1 MKLFFTSF
9 IAFMAMFCISSAQ
22 NNIAKSGTADLENNK
37 EYKFVIKMAEKYFNR
52 GDYHNAL
59 DWYEEAL
66 HKDSNNVSVL
76 FNTAICHIDLYAD
89 MKSVYY
95 LKKANSL
102 TPNFSPDYHY
112 WLATAFHL
120 NLAFDSATDHYNK
133 YLMENKNHPEKTLSI
148 QKFISEAAIGKKYV
162 EKDKNYYCENLKMP
176 LNGEYSEKNALWTK
190 NYQSLYFNSDRTE
203 GKGKHEITHKGDA
216 FENIYFSEIKNE
228 KFSYP
233 LILKGIN
240 KSKSNTNII
249 SFFDNDNKMLVSQSG
264 KTKKLFISEKSG
276 DNWGELKPFLNE
288 VELLENFSSINISVD
303 GSILIFSTAH
313 QGNNHDLYSMKDI
326 GGKWTKPQLL
336 NNSINSSADE
346 NFPILSLDKQTLYF
360 SSKRDSGMGGFDIYE
375 AKYNNERKDWETPLN
390 LAYPINSPA
399 DDFFSFFDQKNN
411 KRLLISNRSGGY
423 GEFDVFSVE
432 PFGRVN
438 VKGNIVIK
446 GLDENKNNLIIKFY
460 SNSHDSLN
468 AEIKNGSYSTKLPSS
483 YLYKAKIVD
492 RAGKILKEEGFY
504 VPSVK
509 NDSTTFVKDFN
520 IELKVLEK
528 TEPSLNLTDRFL
540 VKIDYDPAKLLIING
555 LLKNDK
561 ELKNLKSKI
570 ILHDYLNNKTITET
584 ETDSSGNYQFI
595 IKPEALKN
603 YRIEIKSNNYLS
615 EWINIIGVDSL
626 PKNSNEGELKK
637 NQFNTLLL
645 TSVLHKNENVLA
657 RIYFSL
663 SNAEINNSDE
673 VYLNSVVE
681 KLIKNPKLKIFIKGY
696 DDNTGE
702 KLINNRI
709 SHQRAENVKK
719 YFLKRGVAH
728 NRMIDKGMGSNFFA
742 APNDVEMNGRDNNR
756 RVEIELIK

>member
-1 MKLFFTSF
+1 MKFFFTPI
-9 IAFMAMFCISSAQ
+9 IAFLAIVCFSSAQ
-22 NNIAKSGTADLENNK
+22 NNIVKSGSINLENNK
-37 EYKFVIKMAEKYFNR
+37 EYKFIIKMALKYFSR

-102 TPNFSPDYHY
+102 LPNFSSDYHY

-133 YLMENKNHPEKTLSI
+133 YLLENKNHPEKIVSI
-148 QKFISEAAIGKKYV
+148 QKLISEASIGKKYV
-162 EKDKNYYCENLKMP
+162 EKNKNYYCENLKIP
-176 LNGEYSEKNALWTK
+176 VNGEYSEKNAKWAK

-203 GKGKHEITHKGDA
+203 GKGKREITHKGDA
-216 FENIYFSEIKNE
+216 FENIYFSEIKNG

-233 LILKGIN
+233 IILKGIN
-240 KSKSNTNII
+240 KKKENTEII
-249 SFFDNDNKMLVSQSG
+249 NLFDNNSKMLVSQSV
-264 KTKKLFISEKSG
+264 KIKKLFISEKSG
-276 DNWGELKPFLNE
+276 ETWSNLIPFLSD
-288 VELLENFSSINISVD
+288 VELLENFSSLYLSED
-303 GSILIFSTAH
+303 GSIIIFSSSH
-313 QGNNHDLYSMKDI
+313 LGNNFDLYSMNNI
-326 GGKWTKPQLL
+326 GGKWTKPQAL

-360 SSKRDSGMGGFDIYE
+360 SSKRDLGMGGYDIYE
-375 AKYNNERKDWETPLN
+375 SKYNNERKDWETPIN

-399 DDFFSFFDQKNN
+399 DDFFSFYDQKNN
-411 KRLLISNRSGGY
+411 KRLLISNRSGGN

-432 PFGRVN
+432 PFAQVN

-446 GLDENKNNLIIKFY
+446 GLEENKNNLILKFY
-460 SNSHDSLN
+460 SNSSDTIN
-468 AEIKNGSYSTKLPSS
+468 AENINGVYSTKLPSS

-492 RAGKILKEEGFY
+492 RDGKILKVEEFFI
-504 VPSVK
+504 PSVK
-509 NDSTTFVKDFN
+509 NDSTTLFKDFN
-520 IELKVLEK
+520 IELKVLE
-528 TEPSLNLTDRFL
+528 TEPSLQLTDRYL
-540 VKIDYDPAKLLIING
+540 VKIDYEPTKPFIING
-555 LLKNDK
+555 LLKDDK
-561 ELKNLKSKI
+561 KLKNQKSKI
-570 ILHDYLNNKTITET
+570 ILHDYLNNKTIAET
-584 ETDSSGNYQFI
+584 EADSLGKYQFI
-595 IKPEALKN
+595 IKPEGLKN
-603 YRIEIKSNNYLS
+603 YRIEIKSNNYLP

-626 PKNSNEGELKK
+626 PKNSNESELKK
-637 NQFNTLLL
+637 NQFNSLLL

-657 RIYFSL
+657 RVYFSL

-673 VYLNSVVE
+673 IYLNSVVE
-681 KLIKNPKLKIFIKGY
+681 KLIKNPKLKILIKGY

-719 YFLKRGVAH
+719 YFLKKGVSQ

-742 APNDVEMNGRDNNR
+742 ASNDEEINGRDNNR
-756 RVEIELIK
+756 RVEIELMK